1 MRDRIAIRT
10 ASAKRLS
17 KGRHISGNAEM
28 PVFLI
33 EELLKKTRSPHFDG
47 WVKDPR
53 GVRLSEL
60 DDVTSPERTIAPR
73 QETERQVSMSRRV
86 H

>member
-33 EELLKKTRSPHFDG
+33 EELLKKARSPRFDG

-60 DDVTSPERTIAPR
+60 DDVTPPERTVDPR
-73 QETERQVSMSRRV
+73 QEAERHVSMTRRV